1 MPSVLDVWLFNYR
14 VGTLRLTEGRLS
26 FCYLDTWI
34 NNPNA
39 TALSCSLPLQSEIFD
54 DHQSRPFFG
63 GLLPEGN
70 MRKLLAKQFHVSPQN
85 EFALLDRLG
94 GECAG
99 AITFFAH
106 NHFLTSSNNEDIEW
120 LNDDQLIDIL
130 DQLPTRPMLAGKDDL
145 RLSLA
150 GAQDKLPVIYDG
162 ERIGLTHN
170 NTPSSH
176 ILKPSI
182 PTISDSVINEGFCL
196 ALADTLNLN
205 PAKSSIH
212 TLEKKQFLL
221 VERYDRKINNH
232 GNLERLHQEDFCQA
246 LGVQSEMKYQNEG
259 GPNLS
264 PCFELVR
271 CMTRHSAPQ
280 ILKLLDYIIF
290 NTLIGNHDAH
300 AKNFSL
306 LYRDKSLVVA
316 PLYDVLSTTIYPTLS
331 SKMAMKLGNTYK
343 FNEIQARHWDQFAQ
357 SCGLSATQTKKR
369 VIDSTKKLPTA
380 AKTLQSSNYLFKNNP
395 TIEKI
400 IDVIEKRSSIT
411 NRRLQQ

>member
-1 MPSVLDVWLFNYR
+1 LFNYR
-14 VGTLRLTEGRLS
+14 LETPRLIEGRLS
-26 FCYLDTWI
+26 FCYIDTWI

-39 TALSCSLPLQSEIFD
+39 NALSCSLPLQSEIFD

-63 GLLPEGN
+63 GLLHESN
-70 MRKLLAKQFHVSPQN
+70 MRKLLAKQFQVSTRN

-99 AITFFAH
+99 AITFLAH
-106 NHFLTSSNNEDIEW
+106 NQFLTTSNSEDIKW

-130 DQLPTRPMLAGKDDL
+130 DQLPSRPMLAGKDDL

-196 ALADTLNLN
+196 ALADALNLN
-205 PAKSSIH
+205 PAKSNIH
-212 TLEKKQFLL
+212 TLGEKQFLL
-221 VERYDRKINNH
+221 VERYDRKRNSH

-264 PCFELVR
+264 QCFELVR
-271 CMTRHSAPQ
+271 RMTRPSAPQ
-280 ILKLLDYIIF
+280 ILTLLDYMIF

-306 LYRDKSLVVA
+306 LYRNKTSVVA

-343 FNEIQARHWDQFAQ
+343 FNEVQARHWDQFAQ
-357 SCGLSATQTKKR
+357 SGGLSATQTKKR
-369 VIDSTKKLPTA
+369 VLELTKKLPIA

-400 IDVIEKRSSIT
+400 INVIEERSSMT
-411 NRRLQQ
+411 NRRLQ

>member
-1 MPSVLDVWLFNYR
+1 MPTILDVWLFNYR
-14 VGTLRLTEGRLS
+14 VGTLSFTEGRLN

-34 NNPNA
+34 DNPNA
-39 TALSCSLPLQSEIFD
+39 IALSCSLPLQSEIFN

-99 AITFFAH
+99 AITFLAH
-106 NHFLTSSNNEDIEW
+106 NQFLTSSNNEDIEW
-120 LNDDQLIDIL
+120 LNNDQLIDIL

-196 ALADTLNLN
+196 ALADALNLN
-205 PAKSSIH
+205 PAKSNIH
-212 TLEKKQFLL
+212 TLGEKQFLL
-221 VERYDRKINNH
+221 VERYDRKRNSH

-264 PCFELVR
+264 QCFELVR
-271 CMTRHSAPQ
+271 RMTRPSAPQ
-280 ILKLLDYIIF
+280 ILTLLDYMIF

-306 LYRDKSLVVA
+306 LYRNKTSVVA

-331 SKMAMKLGNTYK
+331 SKMAMKSGNTYK
-343 FNEIQARHWDQFAQ
+343 FNEVQARHWDQFAQ
-357 SCGLSATQTKKR
+357 SGGLSATQTKKR
-369 VIDSTKKLPTA
+369 VLELTKKLPIA

-400 IDVIEKRSSIT
+400 INVIEERSSMT
-411 NRRLQQ
+411 NRRLQ

>member
-1 MPSVLDVWLFNYR
+1 
-14 VGTLRLTEGRLS
+14 
-26 FCYLDTWI
+26 
-34 NNPNA
+34 
-39 TALSCSLPLQSEIFD
+39 
-54 DHQSRPFFG
+54 
-63 GLLPEGN
+63 

-99 AITFFAH
+99 AITFLAH
-106 NHFLTSSNNEDIEW
+106 NQFLTSSNNEDIEW
-120 LNDDQLIDIL
+120 LNNDQLIDIL

-196 ALADTLNLN
+196 ALADALNLN
-205 PAKSSIH
+205 PAKSNIH
-212 TLEKKQFLL
+212 TLGEKQFLL
-221 VERYDRKINNH
+221 VERYDRKRNSH

-264 PCFELVR
+264 QCFELVR
-271 CMTRHSAPQ
+271 RMTRPSAPQ
-280 ILKLLDYIIF
+280 ILTLLDYMIF

-306 LYRDKSLVVA
+306 LYRNKTSVVA

-331 SKMAMKLGNTYK
+331 SKMAMKSGNTYK
-343 FNEIQARHWDQFAQ
+343 FNEVQARHWDQFAQ
-357 SCGLSATQTKKR
+357 SGGLSATQTKKR
-369 VIDSTKKLPTA
+369 VLELTKKLPIA

-400 IDVIEKRSSIT
+400 INVIEERSSMT
-411 NRRLQQ
+411 NRRLQ